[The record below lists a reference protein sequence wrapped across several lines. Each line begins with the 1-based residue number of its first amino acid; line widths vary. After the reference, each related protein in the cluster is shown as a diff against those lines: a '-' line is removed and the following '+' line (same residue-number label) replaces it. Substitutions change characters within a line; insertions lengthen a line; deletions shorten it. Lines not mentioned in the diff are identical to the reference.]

1 MLLRSFKDNL
11 PLIIIRP
18 TIITST
24 FKKPFPHFPGYI
36 ESLRTIDTLI
46 ASAKEGRV
54 KCFLGKPETIID
66 VMPADMVVNSTL
78 MAMWAHAHQSWLDS
92 ESTSLLDIYVL
103 PLKGLGLVNA
113 VFRQNSHA
121 AYENLHQKI
130 KLVTRLVELY
140 EPYALLK
147 GIFDDTNSESLRMA
161 AREDGGEFDSDPKCI
176 NWEDYI
182 LNIHI
187 PCLRKYVM
195 K

>member
-78 MAMWAHAHQSWLDS
+78 MAMWAHAHQCSNNIKIYHVS
-92 ESTSLLDIYVL
+92 SSLRN
-103 PLKGLGLVNA
+103 PLNISNLHDF
-113 VFRQNSHA
+113 VFRYFTQNPW
-121 AYENLHQKI
+121 I
-130 KLVTRLVELY
+130 KK
-140 EPYALLK
+140 K
-147 GIFDDTNSESLRMA
+147 GKPVWITKMKFLGSMARFRKYITLR
-161 AREDGGEFDSDPKCI
+161 
-176 NWEDYI
+176 YI
-182 LNIHI
+182 CASIKGFIAKLLNINI
-187 PCLRKYVM
+187 INLAL
-195 K
+195 